1 MTTETG
7 KTALITGASSG
18 IGRELAALFAKD
30 GYNLVLVA
38 RSEDKL
44 QDLADKFRQQFGTT
58 SITVIEKDLSNP
70 EAPQE
75 IYDEVNRQNITVNA
89 LVNNAGFGEYGK
101 FATETDLQ
109 KELSVIQVNL
119 TALVHLTK
127 LFLKDMVARNE
138 GKILMLGSIASI
150 MPNPLMAVY
159 GATKSFIYSF
169 SEALRNEVNDTD
181 ITITVLMPPAT
192 DTDFFNKA
200 GAMNTVAQEQA
211 RSMDPADVAK
221 EGYQALM
228 KGKDKAIAGFSTK
241 VQAAAF
247 RVLPDSVVSQAARSQ
262 MKYVAEAEQEKKPST
277 LVLGIGIAA
286 VALAGIVIASRYK
299 NHNGWAEGVNLGN
312 AIDRVRYRYKA
323 GQAVGSAKDAIKSVI
338 DSVANAVSTSK
349 AKAEEALV

>member
-1 MTTETG
+1 MTTDVG

-18 IGRELAALFAKD
+18 IGRELATLFAKD

-44 QDLADKFRQQFGTT
+44 QELADKFKQQFGTS
-58 SITVIEKDLSNP
+58 SITVIEKDLSKP

-75 IYDEVNRQNITVNA
+75 IYDEVARQQITINT

-109 KELSVIQVNL
+109 KELNVIQVNL

-127 LFLKDMVARNE
+127 LFLKDMVGRNE

-169 SEALRNEVNDTD
+169 SEALRNEVKDTD
-181 ITITVLMPPAT
+181 ISITVLMPPAT

-200 GAMNTVAQEQA
+200 GATNTVAQEQA
-211 RSMDPADVAK
+211 RSMNPADVAK
-221 EGYQALM
+221 EGYDALM

-241 VQAAAF
+241 MQAAAF
-247 RVLPDSVVSQAARSQ
+247 RVLPDSVVSQAARAQ
-262 MKYVAEAEQEKKPST
+262 MKSQAEAEQDKPSPA
-277 LVLGIGIAA
+277 LVFGIGIAA
-286 VALAGIVIASRYK
+286 AVVTGIALAAAYK
-299 NHNGWAEGVNLGN
+299 NSSVY
-312 AIDRVRYRYKA
+312 DRARYRYKA
-323 GQAVGSAKDAIKSVI
+323 GRAYGSAKNAIKSAA
-338 DSVANAVSTSK
+338 DSVNGTAANTK
-349 AKAEEALV
+349 AKIERALV

>member
-1 MTTETG
+1 MTTEVG

-18 IGRELAALFAKD
+18 IGRELATLFAKN

-44 QDLADKFRQQFGTT
+44 HELADKFKQQFGT
-58 SITVIEKDLSNP
+58 SKITVIEKDLSNP

-75 IYDEVNRQNITVNA
+75 IYDEVIQQNITVNT

-109 KELSVIQVNL
+109 KELTIIQVNL

-127 LFLKDMVARNE
+127 LFLKDMVQRNE

-169 SEALRNEVNDTD
+169 SEALRNEVKDTD

-200 GAMNTVAQEQA
+200 GAMNTVAQEMA

-221 EGYQALM
+221 EGYTALM

-247 RVLPDSVVSQAARSQ
+247 RVLPDSVVSEAARAQ
-262 MKYVAEAEQEKKPST
+262 MKSQAEAEQEKQHSN
-277 LVLGIGIAA
+277 LALGIGIAA
-286 VALAGIVIASRYK
+286 VALAGIVIAATYK
-299 NHNGWAEGVNLGN
+299 NRNGWAEGVKLGN
-312 AIDRVRYRYKA
+312 LIDKARYRYKA
-323 GQAVGSAKDAIKSVI
+323 DEIVDSAKDAIKSAV
-338 DSVANAVSTSK
+338 DSVNGTIANGK
-349 AKAEEALV
+349 AKAEKVLA

>member
-1 MTTETG
+1 MTTDVG

-18 IGRELAALFAKD
+18 IGRELAILFAKD

-44 QDLADKFRQQFGTT
+44 QDLAETFKQQFGTS

-70 EAPQE
+70 NAPQE
-75 IYDEVNRQNITVNA
+75 IYDEVARHNITINT

-109 KELSVIQVNL
+109 KELNVIQVNL

-127 LFLKDMVARNE
+127 LFLKDMVTRNE

-169 SEALRNEVNDTD
+169 SEALRNEVKDTAVS
-181 ITITVLMPPAT
+181 ITVLMPPAT

-200 GAMNTVAQEQA
+200 GAENTVAQEQA

-221 EGYQALM
+221 EGYEALM

-241 VQAAAF
+241 MQAAAF
-247 RVLPDSVVSQAARSQ
+247 RVLPDSVVSQAARAQ
-262 MKYVAEAEQEKKPST
+262 MKDRNESEQESQT
-277 LVLGIGIAA
+277 AAVVFGIGLAA
-286 VALAGIVIASRYK
+286 VVLAGIVVLATYK
-299 NHNGWAEGVNLGN
+299 KAGTLEKLQ
-312 AIDRVRYRYKA
+312 YRYKA
-323 GQAVGSAKDAIKSVI
+323 NRAFGAAKKAVQSLT
-338 DSVANAVSTSK
+338 DSVEGTISNAKSK
-349 AKAEEALV
+349 AESVLA

>member
-1 MTTETG
+1 MTTEVG

-18 IGRELAALFAKD
+18 IGKELATLFAKD

-44 QDLADKFRQQFGTT
+44 QELADQFKQRFGTST
-58 SITVIEKDLSNP
+58 ITVIEKDLSNP

-75 IYDEVNRQNITVNA
+75 IYDEVIQKNITVNA

-109 KELSVIQVNL
+109 KELNIIQVNL

-127 LFLKDMVARNE
+127 LFLKDMVERNE
-138 GKILMLGSIASI
+138 GKVLMLGSIASI

-169 SEALRNEVNDTD
+169 SEALRNEVKDTD
-181 ITITVLMPPAT
+181 INITVLMPPAT

-200 GAMNTVAQEQA
+200 GATNTVAQEIA
-211 RSMDPADVAK
+211 RSNNPADVAK
-221 EGYQALM
+221 EGYAALM

-247 RVLPDSVVSQAARSQ
+247 RVLPDSVVSQAARAQ
-262 MKYVAEAEQEKKPST
+262 MKDKNETAPEKQISN
-277 LVLGIGIAA
+277 LAIGIGIAA
-286 VALAGIVIASRYK
+286 VALAGVAIALTYK
-299 NHNGWAEGVNLGN
+299 NRNGWAEGVQLGN
-312 AIDRVRYRYKA
+312 AVDRARLRFKT
-323 GQAVGSAKDAIKSVI
+323 GQAI
-338 DSVANAVSTSK
+338 DSIKDTISSVADSVNGKVANAKSK
-349 AKAEEALV
+349 VEELVA